1 MNEKWFAV
9 GKIVNTHGIRG
20 ELKVLP
26 QTDFADVRF
35 APGSKLR
42 MLNEESGAS
51 QEVKVESARA
61 NKNVFIVK
69 LDGFHDINLVEKYKG
84 WVLKV
89 SEADLVELGDGEYY
103 YHEIIGCR
111 VVTEEGEE
119 LGVIS
124 EILSPGANDVWVV
137 ERPKGKG
144 KQILIP
150 VIDDVLIGVDKQ
162 EKLVTVRLM
171 EGLI

>member
-1 MNEKWFAV
+1 MNEKWFTV
-9 GKIVNTHGIRG
+9 GKVVNTHGIRG
-20 ELKVLP
+20 ELKVLS

-35 APGSKLR
+35 AAGSRLL
-42 MLNEESGAS
+42 MQNEENGSSLEVRIAS
-51 QEVKVESARA
+51 SRA
-61 NKNVFIVK
+61 HKNVYIVK
-69 LDGFHDINLVEKYKG
+69 LEGFNDINLVEKYKG

-89 SEADLVELGDGEYY
+89 SEADREELDEGEYY

-111 VVTEEGEE
+111 VLTVEGEE

-137 ERPKGKG
+137 DRPKGKG
-144 KQILIP
+144 KPILLP
-150 VIDDVLIGVDKQ
+150 VIDEVLISVDKQ
-162 EKLVTVRLM
+162 EKLVTVRLL

>member
-1 MNEKWFAV
+1 MNEKWFTV

-20 ELKVLP
+20 ELKVLS

-35 APGSKLR
+35 AAGSKLL
-42 MLNEESGAS
+42 MLNEESGDS
-51 QEVKVESARA
+51 MEVKVISSRSH
-61 NKNVFIVK
+61 KNVYIVK
-69 LDGFHDINLVEKYKG
+69 LEGFNDINLVEKYKG

-89 SEADLVELGDGEYY
+89 SEAELVPLDEGEYY

-111 VVTEEGEE
+111 VLTEEGEE

-137 ERPKGKG
+137 DRPKGAG
-144 KQILIP
+144 KQLLLP
-150 VIDDVLIGVDKQ
+150 VIDDVLISVNIK